1 MKVYLGN
8 QLINR
13 VYSGNKELVTQ
24 NLPDVFDLE
33 YVVVAGGGSGALGGA
48 GGGAGGAITGSY
60 YTISTPS
67 KRSIFTVTIGNG
79 APTSS
84 TATYSGSRGEDTY
97 FGNPS
102 IFELTAIGGGGGGSF
117 GSGSGWTP
125 GVRSGSFGGS
135 GGGGAASTGSRG
147 LGTANQGNN
156 GGFIGGGGGGA
167 TAEGGTGTV
176 STVGNG
182 GAGHYIWWNKYN
194 SGSVADGG
202 GCGSFDQIGAG
213 IAGGIAGGPSGGD
226 GGSLSGDP
234 LTFSGRSAPQA
245 GGGGGGGGRS
255 SGFPPFADSTG
266 GAGGSG
272 IVLIKYSG
280 QPKGS
285 GGEIYTTGSY
295 TVHAFTSSG
304 IFTV

>member
-8 QLINR
+8 KKINR
-13 VYSGNKELVTQ
+13 VYSGNKEIVTQ
-24 NLPDVFDLE
+24 NQPDVFDLE
-33 YVVVAGGGSGALGGA
+33 YVVVAGGGAGALGGA

-67 KRSIFTVTIGNG
+67 KRSTFTVTIGNG

-84 TATYSGSRGEDTY
+84 NTTYSGSRGEDTY

-135 GGGGAASTGSRG
+135 GGGGAATTGSRG

-156 GGFIGGGGGGA
+156 GGFAGGGGGGA
-167 TAEGGTGTV
+167 TAEGVTRTV

-202 GCGSFDQIGAG
+202 GCGAFDQVGAG
-213 IAGGIAGGPSGGD
+213 IGPGAAGGPSGGD
-226 GGSLSGDP
+226 GGAFAGV
-234 LTFSGRSAPQA
+234 SAPPA

-255 SGFPPFADSTG
+255 GGLPPFNDSNG